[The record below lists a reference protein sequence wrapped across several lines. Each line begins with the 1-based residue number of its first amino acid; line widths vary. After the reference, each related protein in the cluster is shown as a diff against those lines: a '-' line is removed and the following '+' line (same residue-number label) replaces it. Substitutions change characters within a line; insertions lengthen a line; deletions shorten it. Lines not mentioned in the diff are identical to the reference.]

1 MADLNDIAVFVKVA
15 QFGSFSRAALSLG
28 MPISTVSRKMAAL
41 EEELGV
47 TLIQRTTRKLTLTS
61 QGRDYF
67 NQCSEPLSLL
77 MDAERVLTQTQKQP
91 EGSLRISLPVILSQ
105 EPFLD
110 FISGFMRNYPRIKI
124 DLFITNLFLDMVAEN
139 IDLAIRFGA
148 LKDSSLIAKKLGMQ
162 IRYLVASPAY
172 LQGRD
177 MPAEPEDLKLHNC
190 ILHNGKNNEA
200 EWEMFNGHQR
210 AAVHVSGQ
218 LSSRDFQSVSA
229 FVYRGHGI
237 GFLPATYCD
246 EKIAAGTLI
255 RLLPEWSAEPMDV
268 HAVYPT
274 RNFLPARIQV
284 FLEALKNWPSPLWVT
299 PP

>member
-41 EEELGV
+41 EEQLGV

-67 NQCSEPLSLL
+67 NQCSEPLSVL

-91 EGSLRISLPVILSQ
+91 EGSLRISVPVILSQ

-110 FISGFMRNYPRIKI
+110 FVSGFMRDYPRIKI
-124 DLFITNLFLDMVAEN
+124 DLFITNLYLDLVAEN
-139 IDLAIRFGA
+139 IDIGIRFGA
-148 LKDSSLIAKKLGMQ
+148 LKDSSLIAKKLGIE
-162 IRYLVASPAY
+162 IRYLVAAPAY

-177 MPAEPEDLKLHNC
+177 IPSEPEDLKLHNC
-190 ILHNGKNNEA
+190 LLHNGKNNEA
-200 EWEMFNGHQR
+200 EWEMVNGHQR
-210 AAVHVSGQ
+210 AVVHVSGQ
-218 LSSRDFQSVSA
+218 ISSRDFQSVSA

-246 EKIAAGTLI
+246 EKIAEGALV
-255 RLLPEWSAEPMDV
+255 RLLPEWSSQPMGV
-268 HAVYPT
+268 HAIYPS
-274 RNFLPARIQV
+274 RNFLPARVQV
-284 FLEALKNWPSPLWVT
+284 FLEALKNWQSPLWIT